1 MRGEKKKLNGEMSER
16 KKPNMIQ
23 LSSIK
28 IVVALNTENI
38 GITKTK
44 PEIIELLLTLF
55 TDK

>member
-1 MRGEKKKLNGEMSER
+1 MRGEKKLNDEMSER